1 MIRTRAARR
10 VHTFFMMEQKSK
22 GKTKLKRSA
31 DTGERLFQRLVESI
45 VSAELRPGEPLRE
58 ARLAAEWGVSRTPL
72 RESVRRAAALG
83 LVELRP
89 NQRPLVR
96 CLTSDDVAKLF
107 VVRETL
113 ELLALDLAWERLD
126 SAALEPLLRH
136 VKSLHRKK
144 PGAAWVREALL
155 LDSGLHRLGID
166 LGGNPWLTLAMEN
179 LWTFVRILQGIV
191 AEQPRHVASAFEEHE
206 AILQAL
212 ADRDKVRA
220 RTLLKEHLRSAAVI
234 LCAQLG
240 R

>member
-1 MIRTRAARR
+1 MK
-10 VHTFFMMEQKSK
+10 QQSN

-31 DTGERLFQRLVESI
+31 DTAERLFHRLVELI

-58 ARLAAEWGVSRTPL
+58 ARLAADWGVSRTPL
-72 RESVRRAAALG
+72 REAVRRAAAMG

-96 CLTSDDVAKLF
+96 GLTSDDVAKLF

-126 SAALEPLLRH
+126 PETLEPLWKR
-136 VKSLHRKK
+136 VKVLHSRK

-166 LGGNPWLTLAMEN
+166 HGDNPWLTLAMEN

-191 AEQPRHVASAFEEHE
+191 AEQPRHVATAFKEHE

-212 ADRDKVRA
+212 ADRDKLRA
-220 RTLLKEHLRSAAVI
+220 RTLLKEHLHSAAVI